1 MSIPTVEEFYQPLL
15 KVLSSSRVPVA
26 ARDAIE
32 LVADAAGLSDEDRR
46 QQAPG
51 GNKPIY
57 AKRISWAMTHLKRA
71 GHTRSPGFGL
81 WEITDQG
88 EQSLA
93 QGNGAL
99 AADVERAEAAQ
110 AERSGRKNTARL
122 VRNDPEEIV
131 RNAVGDAKA
140 VLAEQ
145 LHERVSAMDPTEFE
159 NLVLQLMRKA
169 YGRQVEDVQHSGR
182 QGDGGI
188 DGRIALDPFKL
199 QWAYMQAKRWKGNV
213 GAPEVQQF
221 AGALGSNKVTHGILV
236 TCGGFTREARDA
248 ARQSDKSIRLMD
260 GEELVKAMIDLEVGV
275 THEIIRLPHIDRD
288 FFEGEA

>member
-15 KVLSSSRVPVA
+15 KVLSSSREPVA

-32 LVADAAGLSDEDRR
+32 MVADAAKLSDEDRR

-57 AKRISWAMTHLKRA
+57 SKRISWAMTHLKRA

-88 EQSLA
+88 EKSLA
-93 QGNGAL
+93 KGNGAL
-99 AADVERAEAAQ
+99 AAEVEKAEAAQ

-122 VRNDPEEIV
+122 VRNDPDEIV
-131 RNAVGDAKA
+131 RNAVSDAKA

-145 LHERVSAMDPTEFE
+145 LQERVSGMDPAEFE
-159 NLVLQLMRKA
+159 RLVLEVMRKA
-169 YGRQVEDVQHSGR
+169 YGRPVEDRQHSGR

-188 DGRIALDPFKL
+188 DGRIALDPLKL

-221 AGALGSNKVTHGILV
+221 AGALGSNKVSHGILV

-248 ARQSDKSIRLMD
+248 ARQSDKNIRLMD
-260 GEELVKAMIDLEVGV
+260 GEELVQAMIELEVGV
-275 THEIIRLPHIDRD
+275 THENIRLPRMDRD

>member
-15 KVLSSSRVPVA
+15 KVLSSRREPVA

-32 LVADAAGLSDEDRR
+32 LVADEAGLTDEDRR

-71 GHTRSPGFGL
+71 GHTRSPGFGQ

-88 EQSLA
+88 EKSLA
-93 QGNGAL
+93 KGNGAL
-99 AADVERAEAAQ
+99 ATEVEKAEAAQ

-122 VRNDPEEIV
+122 VRNDPDEIV
-131 RNAVGDAKA
+131 RNAVSDAKA

-145 LHERVSAMDPTEFE
+145 LQERVSGMDPAEFE
-159 NLVLQLMRKA
+159 RLVLEVMRKA
-169 YGRQVEDVQHSGR
+169 YGRDSVDVEHSGR

-188 DGRIALDPFKL
+188 DGRIALDPLKL
-199 QWAYMQAKRWKGNV
+199 QWAYMQAKRWNGNV

-221 AGALGSNKVTHGILV
+221 AGALGSKKVRQGILV
-236 TCGGFTREARDA
+236 TCGGFTREAREA
-248 ARQSDKSIRLMD
+248 ARQSDKNIRLMD
-260 GEELVKAMIDLEVGV
+260 GEELVKAMIELEVGV
-275 THEIIRLPHIDRD
+275 THETYRMPRIDRD
-288 FFEGEA
+288 FFEVG